1 MRSGSVE
8 ARERHGG
15 KVKGGGTDQCGV
27 PQARADERERRFN
40 TPLGISEPA
49 EGTPLAPPSAHAAAH
64 DLVFRCTLTPRAPG
78 QSRQPRTTPF
88 PAEPTLK
95 VLAPILKPILA
106 PGPALVPAPVP
117 ELVLAPVLARVLAVV
132 LAPA

>member
-15 KVKGGGTDQCGV
+15 NVKGGGTDKCGV
-27 PQARADERERRFN
+27 PQARADEQERRFHI
-40 TPLGISEPA
+40 PLGTSDPA
-49 EGTPLAPPSAHAAAH
+49 DGTPLAPLSAHAAAH
-64 DLVFRCTLTPRAPG
+64 DLVSGCTLTTRAPDLSG
-78 QSRQPRTTPF
+78 QPLTISS

-95 VLAPILKPILA
+95 VLAPILTPSLA
-106 PGPALVPAPVP
+106 PGHALVLAPVP
-117 ELVLAPVLARVLAVV
+117 ELVLAPVLAPVLAAV